1 MSKHSLYDAF
11 NITRKVN
18 DFSNLS
24 DYDIF
29 PDKKLLDTLRTKIV
43 ENLIDKEM
51 PSDKTV
57 SEFINDEIDQ
67 TVFGYDLTNLERSHL
82 YNLIDNEI
90 NGYGPLTELL
100 KDKNITEIM
109 VNSPDEI
116 YIEIDGQ
123 LIKDEGVSFIND
135 EHIIRTIQRLIE
147 PLGRTID
154 AANPMVDSRLADG
167 SRINAV
173 IPPLST
179 KGPVITIRKFKESMA
194 SIDDLI
200 RIGTLTPYM
209 ARFLEAAV
217 KGKLNIIVC
226 GGTGSGKT
234 TLLNILSSF
243 ISHDERI
250 ITIEDAAELKLKQN
264 HVISLETRT
273 TNYDSGDEITIRDL
287 VINSLRM
294 RPDRIIVGE
303 VRGKEAFD
311 MLQAMNTGHDGS
323 LTTLH
328 ANGCEDALNRLET
341 MILMAGL
348 EIPVKAIR
356 EYIYSAIDL
365 VVNIDRMSDGKRKV
379 TSISEISG
387 FKDDV
392 LELNKIFEFKQLG
405 LTDNNEV
412 DGEYILYEKV
422 PKVYKK
428 ITSRGV
434 TDVDD
439 IFEPFL
445 KNKKSSK
452 KDN

>member
-1 MSKHSLYDAF
+1 MSKPSLYDAF
-11 NITRKVN
+11 NIKRKVY

-29 PDKKLLDTLRTKIV
+29 PDKTLLDKLRTKIV

-51 PSDKTV
+51 PDSK
-57 SEFINDEIDQ
+57 SLNEFINDEIDS
-67 TVFGYDLTNLERSHL
+67 TIEGYDLSNLERSHL
-82 YNLIDNEI
+82 FNLIDNEI

-100 KDKNITEIM
+100 KDKNVTEIM
-109 VNSPDEI
+109 VNNPNEV

-123 LIKDEGVSFIND
+123 LIRDEGVSFIND
-135 EHIIRTIQRLIE
+135 DHIVRTIQRLIE

-154 AANPMVDSRLADG
+154 ASNPMVDSRLEDG

-179 KGPVITIRKFKESMA
+179 KGPVITIRKFRESMT
-194 SIDDLI
+194 SIEDLI
-200 RIGTLTPYM
+200 RIGSLTPYM

-234 TLLNILSSF
+234 TLLNILSGF

-273 TNYDSGDEITIRDL
+273 TNYDSGEEITIRDL

-294 RPDRIIVGE
+294 RPDRIVVGE

-328 ANGCEDALNRLET
+328 ANGCEDALNRMET

-356 EYIYSAIDL
+356 EYIYNAIDL
-365 VVNIDRMSDGKRKV
+365 VVNIERMSDGKRKV
-379 TSISEISG
+379 TAISEISSL
-387 FKDDV
+387 KNEM
-392 LELNKIFEFKQLG
+392 LELTKIFEFKQNG
-405 LTDNNEV
+405 LTNNNEV
-412 DGEYILYEKV
+412 DGEYILYPKV
-422 PKVYKK
+422 PKVYNK
-428 ITSRGV
+428 ISRKGI

-439 IFEPFL
+439 MFMPFMNKNQK
-445 KNKKSSK
+445 KNK
-452 KDN
+452 

>member
-147 PLGRTID
+147 HLGRTID

-209 ARFLEAAV
+209 ARFLEAA
-217 KGKLNIIVC
+217 
-226 GGTGSGKT
+226 
-234 TLLNILSSF
+234 
-243 ISHDERI
+243 
-250 ITIEDAAELKLKQN
+250 
-264 HVISLETRT
+264 
-273 TNYDSGDEITIRDL
+273 EIGRAS
-287 VINSLRM
+287 V
-294 RPDRIIVGE
+294 
-303 VRGKEAFD
+303 GKE
-311 MLQAMNTGHDGS
+311 
-323 LTTLH
+323 
-328 ANGCEDALNRLET
+328 CVR
-341 MILMAGL
+341 
-348 EIPVKAIR
+348 R
-356 EYIYSAIDL
+356 C
-365 VVNIDRMSDGKRKV
+365 R
-379 TSISEISG
+379 
-387 FKDDV
+387 
-392 LELNKIFEFKQLG
+392 
-405 LTDNNEV
+405 
-412 DGEYILYEKV
+412 
-422 PKVYKK
+422 
-428 ITSRGV
+428 SRWS
-434 TDVDD
+434 
-439 IFEPFL
+439 PYH
-445 KNKKSSK
+445 
-452 KDN
+452 

>member
-1 MSKHSLYDAF
+1 MSRHSLYDAF
-11 NITRKVN
+11 NIKREVN
-18 DFSNLS
+18 NFSDLS

-29 PDKKLLDTLRTKIV
+29 PDKKLLDKLRTKIV
-43 ENLIDKEM
+43 ENLIDKEI
-51 PSDKTV
+51 PTGKTI

-67 TVFGYDLTNLERSHL
+67 TIFGYDLTNLERSHL

-100 KDKNITEIM
+100 KDKNVTEIM
-109 VNSPDEI
+109 VNSPEDI

-123 LIKDEGVSFIND
+123 LIKDDGVSFIND
-135 EHIIRTIQRLIE
+135 EHIVRTIQRLIE

-154 AANPMVDSRLADG
+154 AANPMVDSRLSDG

-179 KGPVITIRKFKESMA
+179 KGPVVTIRKFKESMTD
-194 SIDDLI
+194 IEDLI

-234 TLLNILSSF
+234 TLLNILSGF

-250 ITIEDAAELKLKQN
+250 ITIEDAAELKLKQS

-273 TNYDSGDEITIRDL
+273 ANYESGGEITIRDL

-328 ANGCEDALNRLET
+328 ANSCEDALNRLET

-356 EYIYSAIDL
+356 EYINSAIDL
-365 VVNIDRMSDGKRKV
+365 VVNIERMSDGKRKV
-379 TSISEISG
+379 TSISEIKG
-387 FKDDV
+387 FNDDK
-392 LELNKIFEFKQLG
+392 LELSKIFEFKQNG
-405 LTDNNEV
+405 ITNNNEV
-412 DGEYILYEKV
+412 DGEYVLYERI
-422 PKVYKK
+422 PRVYRK
-428 ITSRGV
+428 IERRGV
-434 TDVDD
+434 NDVDD
-439 IFEPFL
+439 IFEPF
-445 KNKKSSK
+445 KK
-452 KDN
+452 